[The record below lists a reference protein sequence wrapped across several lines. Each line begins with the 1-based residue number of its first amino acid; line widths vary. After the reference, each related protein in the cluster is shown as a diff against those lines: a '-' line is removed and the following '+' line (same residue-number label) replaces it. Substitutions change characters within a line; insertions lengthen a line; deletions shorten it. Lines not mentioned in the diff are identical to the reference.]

1 MRGGA
6 PGLPWGYLVS
16 HKRHRRQ
23 RARACVS
30 RSRVGPRPAITFRP
44 QSHRRAALLTGT
56 ALATTLLLVALVAP
70 TPAIAVVGD
79 CDDAGPDAVS
89 ITSATPIVCINTEVR
104 NDPTVG
110 YAISLDTTA
119 DGASITV
126 NNSGDLTVAPVT
138 GDAYGIY
145 AYTREDYSPIN
156 IVNSGEIRA
165 TSNDGDAHGIYA
177 TTLDDNSSISIK
189 NASRIAAT
197 GSYSALG
204 ISAITFDDDSNIS
217 IKNASRIDATGS
229 DSALGIDAIT
239 FDDNSSISIV
249 NRGDIDARADLFAFG
264 IRAATLDSGSPISIT
279 NSGNVTA
286 RSYFAAGIVAETGSS
301 GSPISIVNSGSVTS
315 LGIIAADGIG
325 GDTCGSS
332 IEIANRG
339 NVTASAL
346 GTARGIVGY
355 CGGSGGVSIHNS
367 GRITAAGQNAFGI
380 FAATFYPN
388 GQLNIFNS
396 GDITATA
403 QMPSYCYCGFAAYGI
418 FGITTAGSISI
429 TNTGSVKALGPDS
442 AGVAAISRYGSPI
455 VVNNAGSI
463 YGGRVGIYAYN
474 PYGTTKIVNTGDIS
488 AGSMLAISV
497 VYGPATIF
505 NTGTITGFVLLDAD
519 DNFINQAGGTFEAR
533 QTSDFDAYGP
543 GGNDLFRNEAGAVVH
558 TADDITRSETTRFV
572 NLERFE
578 NQGLISLVDNRPGD
592 NFTIS
597 NTPGGTDLKFAA
609 SGNSRLAVDAF
620 LGGPSNSR
628 SDTFTIEGDVSG
640 VTTVQVVNTNYGPGV
655 VQPFGHARGDRDR
668 RDAEPGRLQ
677 AGRVH
682 RHRLLQLRSV
692 LHADG
697 IGLLGIAQLRRARRL
712 PAAAARDRGPGHL
725 ASERLD
731 LVRPHRRSACVDGG
745 WACADRLRS
754 RRQVARGCRT
764 VSADAGGVG
773 AGLRELAR
781 PGRHGA
787 HHRLWT
793 RL

>member
-1 MRGGA
+1 VRGGA

-177 TTLDDNSSISIK
+177 TTL
-189 NASRIAAT
+189 
-197 GSYSALG
+197 
-204 ISAITFDDDSNIS
+204 
-217 IKNASRIDATGS
+217 
-229 DSALGIDAIT
+229 
-239 FDDNSSISIV
+239 DDNSSISIV